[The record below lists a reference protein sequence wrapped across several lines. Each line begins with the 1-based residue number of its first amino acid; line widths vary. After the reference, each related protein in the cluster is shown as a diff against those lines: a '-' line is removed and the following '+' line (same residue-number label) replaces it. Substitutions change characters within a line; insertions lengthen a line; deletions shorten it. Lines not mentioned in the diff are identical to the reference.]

1 MAYKKKPEE
10 WRYAIEVLRK
20 SSSSEFA
27 GLVKEV
33 YPLLKFSYD
42 SLQNDV
48 IRSCFLYCCLYPE
61 DFAIL
66 KRDLIDCWIGEGFLD
81 ERDSFSAQNQGYYI
95 VGTLVHAWLL
105 EEVGD
110 DKVKLHGVLHDMA
123 LWISCEIE
131 EEKENF
137 LVCAETNIKELLG
150 ELKALVNLKCVNLEW
165 ARDLVTIP
173 LEVISNFSKLRVLRL
188 FGTEELDF
196 TLRCV
201 HSLQI
206 LVSSNKLQSCT
217 RALVLIRFK
226 DSKSIDVIALARL
239 KHLST
244 LHFSKCEELEEWK
257 TDYTSG
263 TEEVQFPNSG
273 IRANG
278 LYLGYT
284 VWTILAPQENYQ
296 EGGVGLANYSRI
308 NKGDTDILADDEF
321 PFDRRLAAAILCFIF
336 CLAYRTASKMS
347 FLNKVDP
354 CAKLR
359 KLPLD
364 SNSALEHKIAIRGEA
379 GCLVACLFM

>member
-150 ELKALVNLKCVNLEW
+150 ELKALSSFHE
-165 ARDLVTIP
+165 DGD
-173 LEVISNFSKLRVLRL
+173 L
-188 FGTEELDF
+188 FGGGEVLAKELLGLKHLEELDF